1 MSFWEYVGNRHQQ
14 LLTDAY
20 QHASAVFQC
29 MVVAT
34 LIGVVIGVVTY
45 RSEWAGNLATTTT
58 STILTIPSLAMIGLL
73 IPIVGLGVPPTVIA
87 LTLYGLLPIVRNSI
101 VGLRGVDPSLVDAA
115 KGIGMS
121 RPMRLVRVELPL
133 AWPPILTGI
142 RVSTQMLMGIAAI
155 AAYASGP
162 GLGNEIFRGI
172 GSLGSKNAL
181 NQVLAGTLG
190 IIILALLF
198 DAAYVVLGRLT
209 IPRGSVPESAA
220 TTTSGASIELENLT
234 KKYPGTP
241 QPAVENVNMEIKA
254 GELVVFVGPSG
265 CGKSTTLKMI
275 NRLIEPTGGRIRIDG
290 EDVTDID
297 PVKLRRKVGYAIQS
311 SGLFP
316 HMTVAQNIALVPRM
330 IGWSKSRIRDR
341 VEEMLD
347 LVGLDA
353 GEFQGRYPRQLSGG
367 QQQRVGVA
375 RALAADP
382 PVLLMD
388 EPFGA
393 VDPITRDHL
402 QDELIRLQHELHKT
416 IVFVTHDFDE
426 AIKLGDRIAVLRE
439 RSHIAQF
446 DTPEAILTNPADDF
460 VSGFVGA
467 GAALKRLNLTR
478 VRDVEI
484 TDYPTV
490 TVDDPLQ
497 DIFDR
502 LRDSGTNEILLLDKR
517 GRPYKWLRRGDM
529 MRAKGSLARA
539 GTLVS
544 DTVTRDATLRD
555 ALEAVLTDNAG
566 RVAVTGRRGEYTG
579 VVDMETLMNSVHEL
593 LEADRLEA
601 MEAQHELE
609 EARALQTHAE
619 QEGAGGEEPA

>member
-1 MSFWEYVGNRHQQ
+1 MPE
-14 LLTDAY
+14 
-20 QHASAVFQC
+20 
-29 MVVAT
+29 
-34 LIGVVIGVVTY
+34 
-45 RSEWAGNLATTTT
+45 
-58 STILTIPSLAMIGLL
+58 
-73 IPIVGLGVPPTVIA
+73 
-87 LTLYGLLPIVRNSI
+87 
-101 VGLRGVDPSLVDAA
+101 
-115 KGIGMS
+115 
-121 RPMRLVRVELPL
+121 
-133 AWPPILTGI
+133 TG
-142 RVSTQMLMGIAAI
+142 AH
-155 AAYASGP
+155 
-162 GLGNEIFRGI
+162 
-172 GSLGSKNAL
+172 
-181 NQVLAGTLG
+181 
-190 IIILALLF
+190 
-198 DAAYVVLGRLT
+198 
-209 IPRGSVPESAA
+209 
-220 TTTSGASIELENLT
+220 GASIELENLT
-234 KKYPGTP
+234 KRFPGSA
-241 QPAVENVNMEIKA
+241 QPAVDNVSMEIKA
-254 GELVVFVGPSG
+254 GEVVVFVGPSG

-275 NRLIEPTGGRIRIDG
+275 NRLIEPSGGRIRMGG

-297 PVKLRRKVGYAIQS
+297 PVGLRRKVGYAIQS
-311 SGLFP
+311 AGLFP
-316 HMTVAQNIALVPRM
+316 HMTVAQNIGLVPKM
-330 IGWSKSRIRDR
+330 IGWPRARIRER
-341 VEEMLD
+341 TEELLD
-347 LVGLDA
+347 LVGLDP
-353 GEFQGRYPRQLSGG
+353 GEFHGRYPRQLSGG

-402 QDELIRLQHELHKT
+402 QDELIRLQHELRKT

-497 DIFDR
+497 QIFNR
-502 LRDSGTNEILLLDKR
+502 LRAGGTGEVLLLDRR
-517 GRPYKWLRRGDM
+517 GRPYKWLRRGDL
-529 MRAKGSLARA
+529 MRARGSLARA
-539 GTLVS
+539 GTPVH

-579 VVDMETLMNSVHEL
+579 VVDMETLINSVHEM
-593 LEADRLEA
+593 LEADRLDA
-601 MEAQHELE
+601 MEHQHELE
-609 EARALQTHAE
+609 SLRSAQTQAE
-619 QEGAGGEEPA
+619 QEGAGGVTGVGRGGER

>member
-1 MSFWEYVGNRHQQ
+1 MPE
-14 LLTDAY
+14 
-20 QHASAVFQC
+20 
-29 MVVAT
+29 
-34 LIGVVIGVVTY
+34 
-45 RSEWAGNLATTTT
+45 TTETAF
-58 STILTIPSLAMIGLL
+58 SS
-73 IPIVGLGVPPTVIA
+73 
-87 LTLYGLLPIVRNSI
+87 
-101 VGLRGVDPSLVDAA
+101 DAA
-115 KGIGMS
+115 GSGS
-121 RPMRLVRVELPL
+121 
-133 AWPPILTGI
+133 ATG
-142 RVSTQMLMGIAAI
+142 
-155 AAYASGP
+155 
-162 GLGNEIFRGI
+162 
-172 GSLGSKNAL
+172 
-181 NQVLAGTLG
+181 
-190 IIILALLF
+190 
-198 DAAYVVLGRLT
+198 
-209 IPRGSVPESAA
+209 A
-220 TTTSGASIELENLT
+220 TIELQSLT
-234 KKYPGTP
+234 KVYPGNP
-241 QPAVENVNMEIKA
+241 QPAVENVSMEIKA
-254 GELVVFVGPSG
+254 GEMVIFVGPSG

-275 NRLIEPTGGRIRIDG
+275 NRLIEPSGGRIRING

-297 PVKLRRKVGYAIQS
+297 PVKLRRKVGYAIQA

-330 IGWSKSRIRDR
+330 TGWSKARIKSR

-347 LVGLDA
+347 LVGLDP
-353 GEFQGRYPRQLSGG
+353 GEFHNRYPRQLSGG

-467 GAALKRLNLTR
+467 GAALKRLNLSR
-478 VRDVEI
+478 VRDVAI

-490 TVDDPLQ
+490 TVEDPLQ
-497 DIFDR
+497 HIFDR
-502 LRDSGTNEILLLDKR
+502 LRDAGTNEILLLDR
-517 GRPYKWLRRGDM
+517 HRRPYKWLRRGDL
-529 MRAKGSLARA
+529 MRARGSLARA
-539 GTLVS
+539 GTLVH

-593 LEADRLEA
+593 LEADRLDALEH
-601 MEAQHELE
+601 QHDLE
-609 EARALQTHAE
+609 ETRTDQTHAE
-619 QEGAGGEEPA
+619 QEGFGGIGGRA

>member
-1 MSFWEYVGNRHQQ
+1 MPESPS
-14 LLTDAY
+14 
-20 QHASAVFQC
+20 ASGA
-29 MVVAT
+29 
-34 LIGVVIGVVTY
+34 
-45 RSEWAGNLATTTT
+45 AG
-58 STILTIPSLAMIGLL
+58 G
-73 IPIVGLGVPPTVIA
+73 
-87 LTLYGLLPIVRNSI
+87 
-101 VGLRGVDPSLVDAA
+101 AA
-115 KGIGMS
+115 SG
-121 RPMRLVRVELPL
+121 
-133 AWPPILTGI
+133 
-142 RVSTQMLMGIAAI
+142 AAI
-155 AAYASGP
+155 
-162 GLGNEIFRGI
+162 R
-172 GSLGSKNAL
+172 
-181 NQVLAGTLG
+181 
-190 IIILALLF
+190 
-198 DAAYVVLGRLT
+198 
-209 IPRGSVPESAA
+209 
-220 TTTSGASIELENLT
+220 LENLT
-234 KKYPGTP
+234 KRYAGNPYPS
-241 QPAVENVNMEIKA
+241 VDNVSLEIRA
-254 GELVVFVGPSG
+254 GETVVFVGPSG
-265 CGKSTTLKMI
+265 GGKTTLLKMI
-275 NRLIEPTGGRIRIDG
+275 NRLIEPTSGRIRIGG
-290 EDVTDID
+290 EDVTDMD

-316 HMTVAQNIALVPRM
+316 HMTVAQNIALVPKM
-330 IGWSKSRIRDR
+330 VGWSKARVNAR

-353 GEFQGRYPRQLSGG
+353 GQFRGRYPRQLSGG

-426 AIKLGDRIAVLRE
+426 AIKLGDRIAVLRD

-484 TDYPTV
+484 ADFPTV
-490 TVDDPLQ
+490 TVEDPLQ
-497 DIFDR
+497 EIFDR
-502 LRDSGTNEILLLDKR
+502 LRDAQTNELLLLDR
-517 GRPYKWLRRGDM
+517 HRRPYKWLRRGDL

-539 GTLVS
+539 GTLVH

-555 ALEAVLTDNAG
+555 ALEAVLIDNAG
-566 RVAVTGRRGEYTG
+566 RVAVTGRRGEFTG
-579 VVDMETLMNSVHEL
+579 VVDMATLMNSVQEM

-601 MEAQHELE
+601 
-609 EARALQTHAE
+609 AE
-619 QEGAGGEEPA
+619 HRRPPVGEQAEPA

>member
-1 MSFWEYVGNRHQQ
+1 MPE
-14 LLTDAY
+14 
-20 QHASAVFQC
+20 
-29 MVVAT
+29 
-34 LIGVVIGVVTY
+34 
-45 RSEWAGNLATTTT
+45 
-58 STILTIPSLAMIGLL
+58 
-73 IPIVGLGVPPTVIA
+73 PPA
-87 LTLYGLLPIVRNSI
+87 
-101 VGLRGVDPSLVDAA
+101 
-115 KGIGMS
+115 
-121 RPMRLVRVELPL
+121 
-133 AWPPILTGI
+133 PPAPA
-142 RVSTQMLMGIAAI
+142 R
-155 AAYASGP
+155 
-162 GLGNEIFRGI
+162 
-172 GSLGSKNAL
+172 
-181 NQVLAGTLG
+181 
-190 IIILALLF
+190 
-198 DAAYVVLGRLT
+198 
-209 IPRGSVPESAA
+209 AA
-220 TTTSGASIELENLT
+220 TGATIRLENLT
-234 KKYPGTP
+234 KRYSGSPV
-241 QPAVENVNMEIKA
+241 PAVENVSMEIRA
-254 GELVVFVGPSG
+254 GEIVIFVGPSG

-275 NRLIEPTGGRIRIDG
+275 NRLIEPTSGRIRIDD
-290 EDVTDID
+290 EDVTGID

-330 IGWSKSRIRDR
+330 VGWPKSRIRNR

-347 LVGLDA
+347 LVGLDP
-353 GEFQGRYPRQLSGG
+353 GEFHHRYPRQLSGG

-439 RSHIAQF
+439 RSQIAQF

-478 VRDVEI
+478 VRDVGVV
-484 TDYPTV
+484 DFPTAC
-490 TVDDPLQ
+490 VDDPLQ
-497 DIFDR
+497 SIFDA
-502 LRDSGTNEILLLDKR
+502 LRSGTANELLLLDR
-517 GRPYKWLRRGDM
+517 HHRPYKWLRRGDL

-539 GTLVS
+539 GTLVH

-566 RVAVTGRRGEYTG
+566 RVAVTGRRGRYEG
-579 VVDMETLMNSVHEL
+579 VVDMQTLMNSVHEL

-601 MEAQHELE
+601 AEHQHALE
-609 EARALQTHAE
+609 EQRAGRTRQE
-619 QEGAGGEEPA
+619 QEGGT

>member
-1 MSFWEYVGNRHQQ
+1 MPE
-14 LLTDAY
+14 
-20 QHASAVFQC
+20 
-29 MVVAT
+29 
-34 LIGVVIGVVTY
+34 
-45 RSEWAGNLATTTT
+45 
-58 STILTIPSLAMIGLL
+58 
-73 IPIVGLGVPPTVIA
+73 PTPA
-87 LTLYGLLPIVRNSI
+87 P
-101 VGLRGVDPSLVDAA
+101 
-115 KGIGMS
+115 
-121 RPMRLVRVELPL
+121 
-133 AWPPILTGI
+133 
-142 RVSTQMLMGIAAI
+142 
-155 AAYASGP
+155 
-162 GLGNEIFRGI
+162 
-172 GSLGSKNAL
+172 
-181 NQVLAGTLG
+181 
-190 IIILALLF
+190 
-198 DAAYVVLGRLT
+198 
-209 IPRGSVPESAA
+209 
-220 TTTSGASIELENLT
+220 SGASPGAATAGKPAGKPSGATIELENLT
-234 KKYPGTP
+234 KRYPGNPT
-241 QPAVENVNMEIKA
+241 PAVDCVNMEIKA

-265 CGKSTTLKMI
+265 CGKTTTMKMI
-275 NRLIEPTGGRIRIDG
+275 NRLIEPTSGRIRIDD
-290 EDVTDID
+290 EDVTDMD
-297 PVKLRRKVGYAIQS
+297 PVKLRRKIGYAIQS

-330 IGWSKSRIRDR
+330 TGWPKGRTDAR

-347 LVGLDA
+347 LVGLDP
-353 GEFQGRYPRQLSGG
+353 GEFRGRYPRQLSGG

-484 TDYPTV
+484 VDVPTA

-497 DIFDR
+497 SIFDK
-502 LRDSGTNEILLLDKR
+502 LRAGTTNEVLLLDR
-517 GRPYKWLRRGDM
+517 HRRPYKWLRRGDL
-529 MRAKGSLARA
+529 MRARGSLARA
-539 GTLVS
+539 GTLVH

-566 RVAVTGRRGEYTG
+566 RVAVTGRRGEYEG

-593 LEADRLEA
+593 LEEDRLDAVEH
-601 MEAQHELE
+601 QHRLE
-609 EARALQTHAE
+609 EQRSQQTRQE
-619 QEGAGGEEPA
+619 QEGMPPGEPEDLS

>member
-1 MSFWEYVGNRHQQ
+1 M
-14 LLTDAY
+14 
-20 QHASAVFQC
+20 
-29 MVVAT
+29 
-34 LIGVVIGVVTY
+34 
-45 RSEWAGNLATTTT
+45 
-58 STILTIPSLAMIGLL
+58 
-73 IPIVGLGVPPTVIA
+73 
-87 LTLYGLLPIVRNSI
+87 
-101 VGLRGVDPSLVDAA
+101 
-115 KGIGMS
+115 
-121 RPMRLVRVELPL
+121 
-133 AWPPILTGI
+133 
-142 RVSTQMLMGIAAI
+142 
-155 AAYASGP
+155 
-162 GLGNEIFRGI
+162 
-172 GSLGSKNAL
+172 
-181 NQVLAGTLG
+181 
-190 IIILALLF
+190 
-198 DAAYVVLGRLT
+198 
-209 IPRGSVPESAA
+209 PESHGAA
-220 TTTSGASIELENLT
+220 IELENLT
-234 KKYPGTP
+234 KRYPGSAA
-241 QPAVENVNMEIKA
+241 PAVDNVNMEIKA
-254 GELVVFVGPSG
+254 GEIVIFVGPSG

-275 NRLIEPTGGRIRIDG
+275 NRLIEPSGGRIRIGG

-297 PVKLRRKVGYAIQS
+297 PVKLRRKVGYAIQA

-316 HMTVAQNIALVPRM
+316 HMTVAQNIALVPGM
-330 IGWSKSRIRDR
+330 TGWPKGRIRDR

-347 LVGLDA
+347 LVGLDP
-353 GEFQGRYPRQLSGG
+353 GEFRHRYPRQLSGG

-478 VRDVEI
+478 VRDVEV
-484 TDYPTV
+484 TGCPTV
-490 TVDDPLQ
+490 GVDDPLQ
-497 DIFDR
+497 TVFDR
-502 LRDSGTNEILLLDKR
+502 IRAGGTNEILLLDRR
-517 GRPYKWLRRGDM
+517 GRPYKWLRRGDL

-539 GTLVS
+539 GTLVT

-555 ALEAVLTDNAG
+555 ALEAVLTDNTG
-566 RVAVTGRRGEYTG
+566 RVAVTGRHGEYTG

-601 MEAQHELE
+601 LESQHELE
-609 EARALQTHAE
+609 EVRAAQTHAE
-619 QEGAGGEEPA
+619 QEGPGGEAKA

>member
-1 MSFWEYVGNRHQQ
+1 M
-14 LLTDAY
+14 A
-20 QHASAVFQC
+20 
-29 MVVAT
+29 
-34 LIGVVIGVVTY
+34 
-45 RSEWAGNLATTTT
+45 
-58 STILTIPSLAMIGLL
+58 
-73 IPIVGLGVPPTVIA
+73 
-87 LTLYGLLPIVRNSI
+87 
-101 VGLRGVDPSLVDAA
+101 
-115 KGIGMS
+115 
-121 RPMRLVRVELPL
+121 
-133 AWPPILTGI
+133 
-142 RVSTQMLMGIAAI
+142 
-155 AAYASGP
+155 
-162 GLGNEIFRGI
+162 
-172 GSLGSKNAL
+172 
-181 NQVLAGTLG
+181 
-190 IIILALLF
+190 
-198 DAAYVVLGRLT
+198 
-209 IPRGSVPESAA
+209 
-220 TTTSGASIELENLT
+220 LENLT
-234 KKYPGTP
+234 KHYSGTP
-241 QPAVENVNMEIKA
+241 APAVEDVNMDIKA
-254 GELVVFVGPSG
+254 GEIVVFVGPSG
-265 CGKSTTLKMI
+265 CGKTTTMKMI
-275 NRLIEPTGGRIRIDG
+275 NRLIEPTSGRIRIDD
-290 EDVTDID
+290 EDVTGID
-297 PVKLRRKVGYAIQS
+297 PVRLRRKVGYAIQS

-316 HMTVAQNIALVPRM
+316 HMTVAQNIALVPKLV
-330 IGWSKSRIRDR
+330 GWSKSKVKSRI
-341 VEEMLD
+341 EEMLD

-484 TDYPTV
+484 VDFPTA
-490 TVDDPLQ
+490 TIDDPLQ
-497 DIFDR
+497 NLFDM
-502 LRDSGTNEILLLDKR
+502 LRSGSTNEVLLLDRYK
-517 GRPYKWLRRGDM
+517 RPYKWLRRGDL

-539 GTLVS
+539 GTLVH

-579 VVDMETLMNSVHEL
+579 VVDMETLMNSVQQL
-593 LEADRLEA
+593 LEEDRLEA
-601 MEAQHELE
+601 VEHQHALLE
-609 EARALQTHAE
+609 QRAHQTRRE
-619 QEGAGGEEPA
+619 QEGATAVRPEDVS

>member
-1 MSFWEYVGNRHQQ
+1 MSDTSG
-14 LLTDAY
+14 
-20 QHASAVFQC
+20 
-29 MVVAT
+29 T
-34 LIGVVIGVVTY
+34 LPGAPA
-45 RSEWAGNLATTTT
+45 AGPDGA
-58 STILTIPSLAMIGLL
+58 
-73 IPIVGLGVPPTVIA
+73 
-87 LTLYGLLPIVRNSI
+87 
-101 VGLRGVDPSLVDAA
+101 
-115 KGIGMS
+115 
-121 RPMRLVRVELPL
+121 
-133 AWPPILTGI
+133 
-142 RVSTQMLMGIAAI
+142 
-155 AAYASGP
+155 
-162 GLGNEIFRGI
+162 
-172 GSLGSKNAL
+172 
-181 NQVLAGTLG
+181 AGT
-190 IIILALLF
+190 
-198 DAAYVVLGRLT
+198 T
-209 IPRGSVPESAA
+209 
-220 TTTSGASIELENLT
+220 GAGIELEGLT
-234 KKYPGTP
+234 KHYPGSP
-241 QPAVENVNMEIKA
+241 QPAVDNVSMEIRA
-254 GELVVFVGPSG
+254 GETVILVGPSG

-275 NRLIEPTGGRIRIDG
+275 NRLIEPSGGRIRING
-290 EDVTDID
+290 EDVTDMD
-297 PVKLRRKVGYAIQS
+297 PVRLRRQVGYAIQS

-330 IGWSKSRIRDR
+330 TGWSKSRTGAR

-347 LVGLDA
+347 LVGLDPA
-353 GEFQGRYPRQLSGG
+353 EFHDRYPRQLSGG

-478 VRDVEI
+478 VRDVGI
-484 TDYPTV
+484 TDCPTV
-490 TVDDPLQ
+490 TVDEPLQ
-497 DIFDR
+497 HIIGR
-502 LRDSGTNEILLLDKR
+502 LRDAGTNEILLLDRR
-517 GRPYKWLRRGDM
+517 GRPYKWLRRGDL

-555 ALEAVLTDNAG
+555 ALEAVLTDNTG

-593 LEADRLEA
+593 LEADRLDALEH
-601 MEAQHELE
+601 QHDLE
-609 EARALQTHAE
+609 EVRSDRTHAE
-619 QEGAGGEEPA
+619 QEGLGEEGSRA

>member
-1 MSFWEYVGNRHQQ
+1 M
-14 LLTDAY
+14 
-20 QHASAVFQC
+20 
-29 MVVAT
+29 
-34 LIGVVIGVVTY
+34 
-45 RSEWAGNLATTTT
+45 TT
-58 STILTIPSLAMIGLL
+58 SET
-73 IPIVGLGVPPTVIA
+73 
-87 LTLYGLLPIVRNSI
+87 
-101 VGLRGVDPSLVDAA
+101 
-115 KGIGMS
+115 
-121 RPMRLVRVELPL
+121 
-133 AWPPILTGI
+133 
-142 RVSTQMLMGIAAI
+142 
-155 AAYASGP
+155 
-162 GLGNEIFRGI
+162 
-172 GSLGSKNAL
+172 
-181 NQVLAGTLG
+181 AGTG
-190 IIILALLF
+190 
-198 DAAYVVLGRLT
+198 GH
-209 IPRGSVPESAA
+209 GA
-220 TTTSGASIELENLT
+220 TIELENLT
-234 KKYPGTP
+234 KRYPGSSGP
-241 QPAVENVNMEIKA
+241 SVDNVSMEIRA
-254 GELVVFVGPSG
+254 GETVVFVGPSG

-275 NRLIEPTGGRIRIDG
+275 NRLIEPTGGRIRIGG
-290 EDVTDID
+290 EDVTDMD
-297 PVKLRRKVGYAIQS
+297 PVKLRRRIGYAIQS

-330 IGWSKSRIRDR
+330 TGWPAGRVKAR

-347 LVGLDA
+347 LVGLDP
-353 GEFQGRYPRQLSGG
+353 GEFHDRYPRQLSGG

-402 QDELIRLQHELHKT
+402 QDELIRLQHELHRT

-478 VRDVEI
+478 VRNVEI

-490 TVDDPLQ
+490 AVDDPLQ
-497 DIFDR
+497 EIFNK
-502 LRDSGTNEILLLDKR
+502 LRSSGTNEILLLDKLR
-517 GRPYKWLRRGDM
+517 RPYKWLRRGDL
-529 MRAKGSLARA
+529 MRARGSLARA

-566 RVAVTGRRGEYTG
+566 RVAVTGRRGEYEG
-579 VVDMETLMNSVHEL
+579 VVDMETLMNSVREL

-601 MEAQHELE
+601 A
-609 EARALQTHAE
+609 EARAELEAARTDRTHAE
-619 QEGAGGEEPA
+619 QEGDDRTGGKSGEVRA